1 MDSAPKTMREK
12 LMRDRAKL
20 YQIRET
26 IYNATLELIA
36 GESVVSYSIG
46 GRSVTHTSADLKTL
60 QGSLKELDDRIN
72 DIEAILSGRSP
83 RGVITNS
90 YVEPANVFFRFGL

>member
-1 MDSAPKTMREK
+1 MRER
-12 LMRDRAKL
+12 LMQDRARL
-20 YQIRET
+20 YEIRDV

-46 GRSVTHTSADLKTL
+46 GRSVTHTSADLKTM
-60 QGSLKELDDRIN
+60 QESLIQLDNRID
-72 DIEAILSGRSP
+72 DIEALLSGRSP

-90 YVEPANVFFRFGL
+90 YVEPSNVFFTWGR